1 MTDPGGGAS
10 RRHLDRG
17 PRPPPTPGDPPAF
30 QNLEHGETRSMDSQT
45 PDNGIVPSAESK
57 AAGQG
62 QYLYCVIAGDTPQTF
77 DVDGIGGLGDAVYTL
92 PLEGLSAVVSRS
104 PEAEYDSTRRNLTAH
119 MRVLETVMADH
130 TIVPIRFGSVAPN
143 EETVYD
149 TLLKPQREAIRALLA
164 ELDGR
169 VEMGLKVFWM
179 EGVLYAEVLSDR
191 PDIAQLRDKLL
202 GRSPEETYYERVKVG
217 ELMDAAVTEKRDRE
231 ARALLEHVGPLAHR
245 TKRLDA
251 LGEQTVLNAAL
262 LIGRSKIDALEERV
276 AQLDGDNGER
286 LLFKLVGPTAP
297 YNFVDLALTPS
308 G

>member
-1 MTDPGGGAS
+1 
-10 RRHLDRG
+10 
-17 PRPPPTPGDPPAF
+17 
-30 QNLEHGETRSMDSQT
+30 MDSQT
-45 PDNGIVPSAESK
+45 PENGTTPSVGGK
-57 AAGQG
+57 ASGQG
-62 QYLYCVIAGDTPQTF
+62 QYLYCVIAGDRPQTF
-77 DVDGIGGLGDAVYTL
+77 DVDGIGGPGDEVYTL

-149 TLLKPQREAIRALLA
+149 TLLKPQRDAIRALLA

-169 VEMGLKVFWM
+169 VEMGLKAFWM
-179 EGVLYAEVLSDR
+179 EGVLYAEILSAR

-231 ARALLEHVGPLAHR
+231 ARALLDHIGPLAHR
-245 TKRLDA
+245 TKQLDA
-251 LGEQTVLNAAL
+251 LGEQTILNAAL
-262 LIGRSKIDALEERV
+262 LIERSKVDALEERV

-297 YNFVDLALTPS
+297 YNFVDLALAP
-308 G
+308 GR